1 MMKRL
6 VYPLAILSILLFA
19 CNLST
24 TVTPPAVTAA
34 PVASEIPTVVETQ
47 TVAETPTATESP
59 VSQANVN
66 CHELAL
72 FLDPALASGF
82 NCQTVPELSGGGP
95 EVNPEYTELSLQGY
109 TLSDR
114 FFTPKIA
121 VFSVQK
127 YTGLVPDVVGP
138 RVAVLQS
145 LIGGGPVADSE
156 LPLLPV
162 FEAEQEFHAQYQVI
176 PFANGSG
183 IRYLTEYAQ
192 NYDPIN
198 NHDMIYTF
206 QGLTSDGKY
215 WVSAILPISNPI
227 LPVDGTNPPNGQSW
241 DDFGNNFAKYVA
253 DITAQLNAQAPKNY
267 SPTITMLDALVTSIR
282 IQP

>member
-1 MMKRL
+1 MKRL

-24 TVTPPAVTAA
+24 TVTPPIVTAA
-34 PVASEIPTVVETQ
+34 PVASEIPTVVETL

-66 CHELAL
+66 CNELAL

-95 EVNPEYTELSLQGY
+95 AVNPEYTELSLQGY
-109 TLSDR
+109 ILSDR

-127 YTGLVPDVVGP
+127 YTGLAPDVVSP

-145 LIGGGPVADSE
+145 LIGGGPVSDSE
-156 LPLLPV
+156 LPLLPI
-162 FEAEQEFHAQYQVI
+162 FEAGQEFHTLYQVI
-176 PFANGSG
+176 PFANGGG
-183 IRYLTEYAQ
+183 IRYLSEYAQ

-253 DITAQLNAQAPKNY
+253 DITTQLNAQPPKNY

>member
-1 MMKRL
+1 MKRL
-6 VYPLAILSILLFA
+6 VYSLAILSILLFA

-34 PVASEIPTVVETQ
+34 PVASETL

-109 TLSDR
+109 ILSDR

-127 YTGLVPDVVGP
+127 YNGLVPDVVGP

-156 LPLLPV
+156 LPLLPI